1 MLEMLVAM
9 AIALTVLLVVYQFV
23 DWSRRTFVRQ
33 SDQAEAH
40 SLGRAAMNLMA
51 SEIRT
56 AGYNPMGVRFL
67 ALPSGSATAIRVVA
81 DHDGDGVVGV
91 AGELNENVTYQFVGP
106 DSEGLYRLRRGVD
119 LNGDGDFLDKGE
131 SVDEVA
137 TRVVPV
143 DIDLDSTDEPFI
155 VYDSGSVPNTTRVT
169 LTFGVRSA
177 RKDVPVA
184 EYDVARFQ
192 TAVSLR
198 NRFLQ

>member
-33 SDQAEAH
+33 SDQANAQAA
-40 SLGRAAMNLMA
+40 GRAAMELMA

-67 ALPSGSATAIRVVA
+67 ALPSGSAAAIRVVA
-81 DHDGDGVVGV
+81 DHDGDGVVGT

-119 LNGDGDFLDKGE
+119 LNGDGDFLDTDE
-131 SVDEVA
+131 SVDVVA
-137 TRVVPV
+137 THVVPV
-143 DIDLDSTDEPFI
+143 DIDLDSIDEPFI
-155 VYDSGSVPNTTRVT
+155 VYNSGSAPSATRVT
-169 LTFGVRSA
+169 LTYGVRSV

-184 EYDVARFQ
+184 EYDVATFQ
-192 TAVSLR
+192 SAVSLR